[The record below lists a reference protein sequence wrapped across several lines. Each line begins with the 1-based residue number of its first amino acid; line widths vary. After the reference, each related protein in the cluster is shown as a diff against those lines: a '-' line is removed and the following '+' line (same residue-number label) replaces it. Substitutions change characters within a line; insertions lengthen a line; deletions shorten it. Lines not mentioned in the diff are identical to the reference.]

1 MPSPSYYPLLVAI
14 GLPIIAYGL
23 MFKSWPVA
31 VIGGLITLASVY
43 GWALE
48 PSTEPEEPE
57 EVDELGPEPE
67 PEPEA
72 ELEPAG
78 SPEPAPTGS

>member
-1 MPSPSYYPLLVAI
+1 MPSPSYWPLLVAI

-23 MFKSWPVA
+23 MYKAWYVA
-31 VIGGLITLASVY
+31 AIGGLITLASIY

-48 PSTEPEEPE
+48 PATAPEEPE
-57 EVDELGPEPE
+57 GVAEAEPEPE

-78 SPEPAPTGS
+78 S

>member
-1 MPSPSYYPLLVAI
+1 MPSPSYYPLLAAI

-23 MFKSWPVA
+23 LYKTWYVA
-31 VIGGLITLASVY
+31 VIGALITLASVY

-48 PSTEPEEPE
+48 PATEPEEPA
-57 EVDELGPEPE
+57 EVDEVEPEPE
-67 PEPEA
+67 PEPEPDA

-78 SPEPAPTGS
+78 S